1 MGARVRWR
9 ARLRE
14 AEVGEREGG
23 RRLQLKGT
31 KPSLGHPNCNNK
43 PWTRRT
49 SNLAAFHPIL
59 LLFLLPSFSNYT
71 GAFSR

>member
-49 SNLAAFHPIL
+49 SNLAAFRPIL